1 MILADV
7 REKVDGIRS
16 ELPSDVQR
24 VNIRSWSTN
33 DEPII
38 GGQFS
43 SKLDLRNAYD
53 LLDAKV
59 KKPLERIPGVAEVEL
74 FGAQRREV
82 DIYLRLDDIKRHR
95 VDVGSLFRRLDSAN
109 LNISLG
115 RVEDTHSRYE
125 AITRGVIRSLDDIRR
140 VPCGWPWTEARRYRR
155 HRLRQTSEPRRPTS
169 ER

>member
-7 REKVDGIRS
+7 REKVDGIRD
-16 ELPSDVQR
+16 ELPADVQR
-24 VNIRSWSTN
+24 VNIRNWSTN

-74 FGAQRREV
+74 
-82 DIYLRLDDIKRHR
+82 
-95 VDVGSLFRRLDSAN
+95 
-109 LNISLG
+109 
-115 RVEDTHSRYE
+115 
-125 AITRGVIRSLDDIRR
+125 
-140 VPCGWPWTEARRYRR
+140 YRR
-155 HRLRQTSEPRRPTS
+155 AAPRGGCLS
-169 ER
+169 AAG